1 MSQLRILLFL
11 LFLLPISLLAQVRII
26 VEQVPATTPID
37 AELYVAGSFNNWK
50 AGDSNFRLQKNQ
62 FGQFYIEF
70 FPTQPLGVFE
80 YKITRGSWASVEGN
94 NQGGFRSNRVLN
106 YNTGGVTQ
114 EIEIETWEDLNGGEA
129 ASTAAPNVEV
139 LATSFFIPQL
149 NRYRR
154 IWIYLPPD
162 YKTSNRR
169 YPVVYLHDGQNMFDR
184 LTSFSG
190 EWQLDESMNG
200 MFQFGDPGAILVGID
215 NGGVHRLNEYS
226 PWVNQKYGG
235 GEGDEL
241 AAFIVNDLKP
251 FIDRE
256 FRTLADPNHTAIV
269 GSSMGGLLALYMAVE
284 YQQVFG
290 RAGIFS
296 PALWFSDEAFQH
308 VYRKGKQKDVR
319 FYLLGGVN
327 EGSDMVGKLQYLH
340 KVLTDVGFNG
350 NSIFLNI
357 HQDGQHSEWY
367 WAREFPGAYQWLF
380 Q

>member
-1 MSQLRILLFL
+1 
-11 LFLLPISLLAQVRII
+11 
-26 VEQVPATTPID
+26 
-37 AELYVAGSFNNWK
+37 
-50 AGDSNFRLQKNQ
+50 Q

-94 NQGGFRSNRVLN
+94 NEGGFRSNRVLN
-106 YNTGGVTQ
+106 YNTGSVTQ
-114 EIEIETWEDLNGGEA
+114 EIEIETWEDLNGGQA
-129 ASTAAPNVEV
+129 ASTAAPNVDV

-162 YKTSNRR
+162 YETNNRR

-200 MFQFGDPGAILVGID
+200 MFQFGDPGAILVGVD
-215 NGGVHRLNEYS
+215 NGGPHRLNEYS

-241 AAFIVNDLKP
+241 AAFIVQNLKP

-256 FRTLADPNHTAIV
+256 FRTLGDRNNTAIV
-269 GSSMGGLLALYMAVE
+269 GSSMGGLLALYMAIE

-308 VYRKGKQKDVR
+308 VYRKGKQQDVR

-327 EGSDMVGKLQYLH
+327 EGSDMVGKLRYLN
-340 KVLTDVGFNG
+340 KVLTDVGFHG
-350 NSIFLNI
+350 KDIFLNT